1 MQRLSLNLHSNSQ
14 TSEILHPVSRWAKF
28 SALVALINL
37 VLVLFNTSYIPLRNF
52 YVRQFPQLVAVYD
65 PLKGIKPHP
74 VTQKYLRTVD
84 ELGAQVSQTGLENS
98 QTQQLLQTLRR
109 ESEILMDENPFSGG
123 LGSETFAQVQQ
134 RISAHVGNISAKQ
147 AFEQFWSVERLKQ
160 AGLQS
165 ELVFFNSQIRP
176 LILPNYSRSLNQYGY
191 PIDNF
196 WMIDSFFIGF
206 FGLEFLIGTYW
217 LSRRLSVKTW
227 LDAMIRRWYDVFLV
241 LPFLRPLRVI
251 SVGVRLH
258 QAGLL
263 KFDRFLVQASHEPAA
278 PLADQMTDLVIIR
291 IINKLQNAI
300 RNGDA
305 ARFLL
310 EPKPL
315 VTVNNV
321 DEVEAI
327 TDRLMQ
333 VTISK
338 VLPKVQ
344 PNLEA
349 LMHHSI
355 ESAFKQSNLY
365 QGLQKIPA
373 LGVLPRE
380 VIEQTANY
388 LAGAAVDVVAS
399 SYSDTQAKQIL
410 DQLTRDFSAEL
421 RRQLR
426 DTKTLSEIENLLSDW
441 LEELKLNYLVHSG
454 VSDTEDSLA
463 EAEVLRQV
471 DENQTDSLPT
481 IS

>member
-1 MQRLSLNLHSNSQ
+1 MQIGSLNVDSNLQ
-14 TSEILHPVSRWAKF
+14 TSETLHPVSRWAKF
-28 SALVALINL
+28 SALVALVNL
-37 VLVLFNTSYIPLRNF
+37 ILVLFNSSYIPLRNF
-52 YVRQFPQLVAVYD
+52 YVRQSPQLVSFYD
-65 PLKGIKPHP
+65 PIKGIQPHP
-74 VTQKYLRTVD
+74 VTQNYLSTVD
-84 ELGAQVSQTGLENS
+84 QLGAQVLQTGLENPKS
-98 QTQQLLQTLRR
+98 QQLLQTLQR
-109 ESEILMDENPFSGG
+109 ESAILMDENPFSGG

-134 RISAHVGNISAKQ
+134 RISAHVGTTSAKQ
-147 AFEQFWSVERLKQ
+147 AFDQFWSGERLKE
-160 AGLQS
+160 AGWQS
-165 ELVFFNSQIRP
+165 ELAFFNSEIRP
-176 LILPNYSRSLNQYGY
+176 LILPNYLRSINQFGY
-191 PIDNF
+191 PVDNF
-196 WMIDSFFIGF
+196 WKIDSFFIGF
-206 FGLEFLIGTYW
+206 FGLEFLVGTYW
-217 LSRRLSVKTW
+217 MSRRISVKTW

-241 LPFLRPLRVI
+241 LPFLRPLRAI

-300 RNGDA
+300 RSGDA

-310 EPKPL
+310 EPKTL

-355 ESAFKQSNLY
+355 ESAFKQSDFY

-380 VIEQTANY
+380 VIEQTASY
-388 LAGAAVDVVAS
+388 LAGAAVDVVSS
-399 SYSDTQAKQIL
+399 SYSDGEAKKIL
-410 DQLTRDFSAEL
+410 DQLTRDFSSEL
-421 RRQLR
+421 SRQLR

-454 VSDTEDSLA
+454 VSETEDSLA

-471 DENQTDSLPT
+471 DEQE
-481 IS
+481 

>member
-1 MQRLSLNLHSNSQ
+1 MQVLSLNVDSNPQ
-14 TSEILHPVSRWAKF
+14 TSETLHPVSRWAKF
-28 SALVALINL
+28 SALVALLNL
-37 VLVLFNTSYIPLRNF
+37 ILVLFNSSYIPLRNF
-52 YVRQFPQLVAVYD
+52 YVRQFPQLVNVYD
-65 PLKGIKPHP
+65 PIKGIQPHP
-74 VTQKYLRTVD
+74 VTQKYLTTVD
-84 ELGAQVSQTGLENS
+84 ELRAQVSQTGLENPQS
-98 QTQQLLQTLRR
+98 EKLLQTLRT
-109 ESEILMDENPFSGG
+109 ESAILMEENPFSGG
-123 LGSETFAQVQQ
+123 LGSETFAEVQQ
-134 RISAHVGNISAKQ
+134 RISSHVGTISAKQ
-147 AFEQFWSVERLKQ
+147 AFDQFWSVERLKQ
-160 AGLQS
+160 AGWEA
-165 ELVFFNSQIRP
+165 ELAFFNSQIRP
-176 LILPNYSRSLNQYGY
+176 LVLPNYLRRVNQFGY
-191 PIDNF
+191 PLDNF
-196 WMIDSFFIGF
+196 WKIDSFFIAF

-217 LSRRLSVKTW
+217 MSRRISVKTW

-241 LPFLRPLRVI
+241 LPFLQVLRVI

-263 KFDRFLVQASHEPAA
+263 KFDRLLVQASHEPAA

-300 RNGDA
+300 RSGDA

-310 EPKPL
+310 EPKPF

-327 TDRLMQ
+327 ADRLMQ
-333 VTISK
+333 VTVNK

-355 ESAFKQSNLY
+355 ESAFKQSDLY

-388 LAGAAVDVVAS
+388 LAGAAVDVVSS
-399 SYSDTQAKQIL
+399 SYSDGEAKKIL
-410 DQLTRDFSAEL
+410 DQLTRDFTSEL
-421 RRQLR
+421 RRQLQ
-426 DTKTLSEIENLLSDW
+426 DSKTLAEIENLLSDW

-471 DENQTDSLPT
+471 DENQIDSLPT